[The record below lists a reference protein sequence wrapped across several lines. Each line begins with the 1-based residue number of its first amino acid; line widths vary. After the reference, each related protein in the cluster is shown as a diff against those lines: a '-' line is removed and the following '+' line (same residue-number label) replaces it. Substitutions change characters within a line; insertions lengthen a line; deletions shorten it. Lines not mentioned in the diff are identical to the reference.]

1 MVPGLSLF
9 LAAQGLL
16 FSSTLSCPDPGTET
30 ATGTSSAP
38 AAAAPAAAAAS
49 PEPAREDAYQRAL
62 SLYRQDRFAEAGRIL
77 EEAIRRGGE
86 LRGYQTLLGWCFLR
100 QEKPSQAADSFRKA
114 LAGEPASAEARQGLA
129 ASLVRLGQTE
139 EALDLIL
146 PVVAS
151 HPGNS
156 DAVAIATQALAA
168 ATGSHDR
175 RLSQSTAG
183 GRPRVVAR
191 AGSDYL
197 EIRSGDRFKPLFVK
211 GVNLGVALPGRFP
224 AEFPEDA
231 ATYRRWL
238 DQIATMGANV
248 VRLYTLLPPAFYQA
262 LLEHNR
268 SVQGSRGLL
277 WLVQGVWTELP
288 EEDRYDAPAF
298 EGAFR
303 DEMERIVDVLHGNIA
318 VARRPG
324 HAFGLYRHDVSDMTL
339 AWILGREWE
348 PFSVEAYDASHP
360 SRRFSGR
367 YFTLA
372 EGTAMEAW
380 LASQMDH
387 VTAYEAGRY
396 GVMRPVAFTNWPTLD
411 PLRHPTEAT
420 KAEEREIAERLGLS
434 FEPRA
439 VHEYDNDGVGIDANR
454 IRPTREAGGGMFA
467 SYHAYPYY
475 PDFMNV
481 DPRYLKSRDRLG
493 PNNYAG
499 YLADLRRH
507 HAGIPVLIS
516 EIGVPT
522 SRGVAHVQPQRF
534 DHGGHNEISQG
545 EIDARLM
552 ENIHDARCAGG
563 ILFAWL
569 DEWFKRNWLV
579 MEFELPPERNPKWLN
594 ALDPE
599 QNYGLL
605 AARPGAKGPRIL
617 LDGKGDD
624 WAGSTILARSDSGSA
639 DGTGI
644 RLTTLRAAHDE
655 GYFYLRLDAAGW
667 APGPDDAPDWD
678 RARFLVGID
687 TYGSKEGDS
696 RFPKGILEAP
706 TGMEFMLELT
716 GEKTS
721 RILVDTP
728 YDLGSHRYNRPYRS
742 VPNDDGVYV
751 DIKVET
757 NRRRVGRDGTVYPEI
772 VHDLSPLVFGTTDP
786 NAAGYDDLADW
797 NVGARD
803 GIIEVRLPWG
813 LLNVTDPSSRRV
825 VDDPPAFRDEV
836 GTRVTE
842 GFRLYAAAVDPRD
855 GRVLS
860 TLPERDEGDRIAVEP
875 GDLYAWKGWEEPTYH
890 TRLKRSYFILKE
902 RLAALPDAGASP
914 QDAGAR

>member
-1 MVPGLSLF
+1 MKPTKTWVVTGLSLF
-9 LAAQGLL
+9 LAAQEWV
-16 FSSTLSCPDPGTET
+16 FPSTHARPDSGTDAAMEIPSAT
-30 ATGTSSAP
+30 AASSSAP
-38 AAAAPAAAAAS
+38 GAAAT
-49 PEPAREDAYQRAL
+49 PEPPREDAYARAL

-77 EEAIRRGGE
+77 ETAIREGGE
-86 LRGYQTLLGWCFLR
+86 LRGYRTLLGWCYLR
-100 QEKPSQAADSFRKA
+100 QENPTQAADSFRKA
-114 LAGEPASAEARQGLA
+114 LAGEPGSTEARQGLA
-129 ASLVRLGQTE
+129 ASLVRTGRIE

-146 PVVAS
+146 PVVADQ
-151 HPGNS
+151 PGNA
-156 DAVAIATQALAA
+156 DALGIATQALAA
-168 ATGSHDR
+168 AKGSHDR
-175 RLSQSTAG
+175 RLSRSAASG
-183 GRPRVVAR
+183 KPRAVAR
-191 AGSDYL
+191 AGADYL
-197 EIRSGDRFKPLFVK
+197 EVPSGGRFTPLFVK

-224 AEFPEDA
+224 AEFPEDV
-231 ATYRRWL
+231 ATYRGWL

-262 LLEHNR
+262 LLDHNR
-268 SVQGSRGLL
+268 SIQDGRGRL

-288 EEDRYDAPAF
+288 EEDRYDDPAF

-303 DEMERIVDVLHGNIA
+303 EEMERIVDVLHGNIA

-360 SRRFSGR
+360 ARRFSGR

-420 KAEEREIAERLGLS
+420 KSEEREIAGRLGLP
-434 FEPRA
+434 FEARA
-439 VHEYDNDGVGIDANR
+439 VREYDNDGVGIDANR
-454 IRPTREAGGGMFA
+454 IRPTLDAAAGQFA

-481 DPRYLKSRDRLG
+481 DPLYLRARDRLG

-507 HAGIPVLIS
+507 HTGMPVLIS

-522 SRGVAHVQPQRF
+522 SRGVAHVQPQGF
-534 DHGGHNEISQG
+534 HHGGHNEISQG

-552 ENIHDARCAGG
+552 ENIHEARCAGG

-569 DEWFKRNWLV
+569 DEWFKKNWLV
-579 MEFELPPERNPKWLN
+579 MEFEVPPERNPKWLN
-594 ALDPE
+594 ALDAE

-605 AARPGAKGPRIL
+605 AARPGTTGPRIL

-624 WAGSTILARSDSGSA
+624 WSGSTILAKSESAAA

-644 RLTTLRAAHDE
+644 RLTALRAAHDE
-655 GYFYLRLDAAGW
+655 GYFYLRLDVAGW
-667 APGPDDAPDWD
+667 DAGPDGAPDWD

-687 TYGSKEGDS
+687 TYGEKEGDH
-696 RFPKGILEAP
+696 RFPKRILEAP
-706 TGMEFMLELT
+706 TGMEFMLDLT

-742 VPNDDGVYV
+742 VPNDDGVFIE
-751 DIKVET
+751 IKVET
-757 NRRRVGRDGTVYPEI
+757 NRRRVGRDGTVYPET
-772 VHDLSPLVFGTTDP
+772 VHDLSPLVSGTTDP
-786 NAAGYDDLADW
+786 NAPGYDDLADW
-797 NVGARD
+797 SANARA
-803 GIIEVRLPWG
+803 GMIEVRLPWG

-842 GFRLYAAAVDPRD
+842 GFRLYAAAVDPGD

-860 TLPERDEGDRIAVEP
+860 TLPERDEAGRLAAAP
-875 GDLYAWKGWEEPTYH
+875 GDLYVWKGWEEPTYH

-902 RLAALPDAGASP
+902 RLAPLHAVAP
-914 QDAGAR
+914 